1 VKDRSGDN
9 RDTTM
14 PRLIDFHRALNLP
27 ATAQEIVMGRTASRP
42 ADPA

>member
-9 RDTTM
+9 RT
-14 PRLIDFHRALNLP
+14 RQCQGLIDFHRALNLP
-27 ATAQEIVMGRTASRP
+27 ATAQEIVMRRTANRP